1 MSHFGS
7 ADWPQPYGRVAAL
20 ENQSTTYAVQSTG
33 SSTREGTDKLT
44 YAVLRTGMYRVTAVL
59 KVDVVSDSATSHTV
73 VSQVAFNNGT
83 AVAATD
89 ITTGLATITKI
100 SAKTD
105 EATLHQQMPIFCE
118 SGTNIVMTVLHTI
131 SGAPTA
137 TLAGLDVFFV
147 IEAI

>member
-7 ADWPQPYGRVAAL
+7 GDWPTPFGRVASL
-20 ENQSTTYAVQSTG
+20 EQRATTYAVQATG

-44 YAVLRTGMYRVTAVL
+44 FAVPRTGLYRVTAVL
-59 KVDVVSDSATSHTV
+59 KVDTVSDSATSHTL

-83 AVAATD
+83 AVVATD
-89 ITTGLATITKI
+89 VTTGLATITKI

-105 EATLHQQMPIFCE
+105 EATLHQQMPIFAIT
-118 SGTNIVMTVLHTI
+118 GTNIVMTVLHTI
-131 SGAPTA
+131 NGAPTA
-137 TLAGLDVFFV
+137 TLAGLDIFFA